1 MDILLA
7 ILKPFLLAFGMS
19 KAMLSDITL
28 LSAFGAVIILIMIWG
43 LVFFTYFFILTILYH
58 IGIKG
63 LIFLQTKLNL
73 KLPYLNKFIDK
84 KINEAISK
92 KEKEDI
98 KIKED
103 LEIFIKSMSSTRSTH
118 ILENNYETIHKW
130 FSNLYYMK
138 YMRRTGL
145 MAYCRYTVVL
155 SNRTPDKYYY
165 DITAFGE
172 DVTEL
177 MVPSLKGKVDKKIP
191 DYEKS
196 LELKRSALK
205 DFVFEYDHTDNNT
218 IKYILYVLIKSIL
231 SFQKNVG
238 DNKIPKDEIMS
249 DSTFKE
255 IVETFSAEK
264 NINKETFTKINEIYR
279 NDPIQKQLKDIKNGI
294 IEDIEYITSIR
305 EIRGDVLELLLN
317 IQLDGLKHVK

>member
-1 MDILLA
+1 MDILLTL
-7 ILKPFLLAFGMS
+7 LKPILLAFGMS
-19 KAMLSDITL
+19 KALLSDMTL
-28 LSAFGAVIILIMIWG
+28 LSSLGAVLFLIMIWG
-43 LVFFTYFFILTILYH
+43 VLLLTYLFILAILYH
-58 IGIKG
+58 IGIKV
-63 LIFLQTKLNL
+63 LIFLQTKLNV

-84 KINEAISK
+84 KINEAITK

-103 LEIFIKSMSSTRSTH
+103 LEILIKSMSSTRSAD
-118 ILENNYETIHKW
+118 ILEKNYETIHKW
-130 FSNLYYMK
+130 FSDLYYM
-138 YMRRTGL
+138 RRMGL
-145 MAYCRYTVVL
+145 MAYCRYTIIL
-155 SNRTPDKYYY
+155 SDRTPDKYYY
-165 DITAFGE
+165 DISAFGE
-172 DVTEL
+172 DVTDL
-177 MVPSLKGKVDKKIP
+177 MVPSLKGKVDKEIP
-191 DYEKS
+191 DYKKS
-196 LELKRSALK
+196 LELKRSTLK
-205 DFVFEYDHTDNNT
+205 DFVFEYDHANNNIT
-218 IKYILYVLIKSIL
+218 KYILYTLIKSIL

-255 IVETFSAEK
+255 ILEAFSAEK